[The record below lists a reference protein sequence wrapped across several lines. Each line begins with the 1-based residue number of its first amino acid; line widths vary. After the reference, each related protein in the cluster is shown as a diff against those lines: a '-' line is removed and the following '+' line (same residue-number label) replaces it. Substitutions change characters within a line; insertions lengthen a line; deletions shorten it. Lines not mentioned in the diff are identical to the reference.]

1 MCVSDSVAIKVINN
15 VNQGM
20 EGRFGNGGRL
30 KVIVTEPDPGEEKR
44 DRRTDRDNKEK
55 ETYRKAG
62 KVRQNGGINQ
72 GTI

>member
-1 MCVSDSVAIKVINN
+1 MCVSGSVAIKVINT

-20 EGRFGNGGRL
+20 EVRFGNGGRL

-44 DRRTDRDNKEK
+44 DKQTERDNKEK
-55 ETYRKAG
+55 GTYRKAG
-62 KVRQNGGINQ
+62 KVRQNGDINQ